1 MQLPQSLLSLLL
13 DSLFG
18 IWGLITIILIA
29 LLIYRVTLA
38 SKEDDQ
44 IFIDAA
50 EQHLYRQQ
58 QEVIAKMDRLRRP
71 IIALTVISGALLLT
85 TAGLWIYQG
94 MKSF

>member
-1 MQLPQSLLSLLL
+1 MQLPHSILL

-18 IWGLITIILIA
+18 VWGGVTVVLIV

-50 EQHLYRQQ
+50 EQHHYQDQ
-58 QEVIAKMDRLRRP
+58 QELIARMTRLRRP
-71 IIALTVISGALLLT
+71 IIALTAISAALFLT
-85 TAGLWIYQG
+85 TAGLAIYKG
-94 MKSF
+94 LKGF